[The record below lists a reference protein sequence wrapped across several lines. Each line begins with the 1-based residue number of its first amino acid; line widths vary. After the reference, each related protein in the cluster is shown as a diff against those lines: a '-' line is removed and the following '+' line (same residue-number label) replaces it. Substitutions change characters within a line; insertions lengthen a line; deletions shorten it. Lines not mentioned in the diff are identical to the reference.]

1 MSPRVFQAIAIA
13 LCLMVQD
20 GQAAGFLSKLRGG
33 GGDGGC
39 ADGSCGR
46 PIGIGL
52 KKPGSEVGYVEG
64 DRAIVKM
71 YAQGPQQPQQPIES
85 IQEPPQGVNPLLYF
99 LAASPMALCI
109 PLALCA
115 IVFISVRKMQESDSD
130 D

>member
-1 MSPRVFQAIAIA
+1 MSPRVILIIVALLTCSTCQAREG
-13 LCLMVQD
+13 L
-20 GQAAGFLSKLRGG
+20 LSRFRGG
-33 GGDGGC
+33 GGGEAGC

-71 YAQGPQQPQQPIES
+71 YAQGPQQPAQPQQIIE
-85 IQEPPQGVNPLLYF
+85 QPPEGVNPLLYF
-99 LAASPMALCI
+99 LAATPMALCI
-109 PLALCA
+109 PAVIFA
-115 IVFISVRKMQESDSD
+115 AVFLGTRKMQESESD